1 MKINR
6 QLLAVL
12 LTVCMLLT
20 SFSSVLATTD
30 NDTFADVKAG
40 DWYYDAVSFVKDKGL
55 MNGISDAA
63 FAPDGTTTRGMI
75 VTILWRMSGSP
86 KAEGT
91 QFDDVSADYY
101 AEAILW
107 ASANGIVTGY
117 GNGKFGPD
125 DNIIREQLAAILYRY
140 SGEVYEESMDK
151 LAAFTDADKISDYAK
166 TAFAWANAKGL
177 ITGMDDGSLAPQ
189 GGATRAQVATV
200 LHRMHKGEGGA
211 TENPEDDKPD
221 KPDDSKTTYI
231 VTFDL
236 NYEGKGAYKTVEVES
251 GKTVSNPGKPNRSQY
266 TFDGWFT
273 EKEGGEKFSFSTPI
287 TKNITVYAQWSK
299 KNVSTGGGGGGSH
312 SHSYG
317 AWTPNNDGTHSK
329 SCACGSVVTEDCTLT
344 LDNPCG
350 VCGYKDGK
358 YHIATVAEL
367 TDWAALVNGG
377 NDFSGKT
384 VVLEDDVDLTGAE
397 WTSVGPFRG
406 TFDGQGNT
414 ISNLTVNGTEC
425 VGLFGSVV
433 GTIKNVVLDTA
444 SITGNHYVGGIAGY
458 AYGEISGCT
467 VKNVT
472 ITATPNE
479 VSDGIYDNGDK
490 VGGIVGYLS
499 AEPTGILK
507 DNTVEDVTLAGYR
520 DIGGVAG
527 MVNTVPSSSATVSG
541 NEVTGVDVVADQ
553 TKTEN
558 YGYKTP
564 NAGTVVGR
572 IDSGDDVVV
581 ESNTVAD
588 DVTVTVKVATMTEDE
603 EQKPVVAAIGSTT
616 YSSLSAAIE
625 DATNGAV
632 INVLPVE
639 ITEPISPWSG
649 DSTHASE
656 KSITILGA
664 NYASN
669 PSNSDSNNG
678 TVLTGGMYLGYD
690 DSKTRNHTITVKG
703 ITFKGKGLKVA
714 DQTNVV
720 IENNKF
726 LDITEGDAITVL
738 DQEYNGQEGSVI
750 VKNNYIDGVTESGK
764 VGINLRNPY
773 TVLVSGNTVKDTKHN
788 AITIQKKAGNPENA
802 GAVSIT
808 DNILEDWG
816 VGGEGRAL
824 RAAFAAT
831 EEFVKN
837 VVFTG
842 NTMTHSDAPEEF
854 VKITGANGVEIADS
868 IWNSEDINPVADYV
882 TGTTPYI
889 LVDGIITIDGVRVAG
904 VSDSAGLVSVIEN
917 TEANAE
923 TIIYLQ
929 TGEYAVPQISI
940 NNNKNITILPAK
952 NAEVTFDGQFF
963 ANSGELT
970 IKGITITNENATS
983 AGNSKSANNAVSA
996 WGTAELNFED
1006 VKFEL
1011 KKDSGIVTW
1020 WDTDEG
1026 TTVNLK
1032 RCTFNANG
1040 YRPLQLTANA
1050 NIEGC
1055 TFNNPYRYAAQLTAN
1070 DAEINFKNNTIN
1082 KTHDNGKPV
1091 YAIQLTCDYGNS
1103 NLVINGEGN
1112 EINRTVGDY
1121 EDALYVWEPGTGI
1134 SNGFVDIDTIEL
1146 NAEDGEFKALIGD
1159 KLCDTQDGGVVIET
1173 AEELSTVIANGA
1185 SVVIADDVETT
1196 TTAAGYGQADIV
1208 QNGGTI
1214 DGNNKTLSVAGDGD
1228 YSAILTS
1235 GGEIKNLA
1243 IDNGFRAIFLADLTE
1258 DMVLNNVKSG
1268 GDGVAYAINTGT
1280 MVNGA
1285 YKLIATDCEFN
1296 GWSSFAALE
1305 SASFENCSFGQ
1316 GTYYGADSVYGRV
1329 IKPYVETV
1337 FTGCDFVSGFYID
1350 LSMLGCDGEGNEI
1363 DADAKITLDNC
1374 KVDGVVI
1381 TADNYA
1387 DLLEEIEL
1395 RAGKTLADCVIFK

>member
-1 MKINR
+1 MKVNR
-6 QLLAVL
+6 KILAVIL
-12 LTVCMLLT
+12 SVCMLLT
-20 SFSSVLATTD
+20 SFSSVLATTGKHAF
-30 NDTFADVKAG
+30 TDVKAD
-40 DWYYDAVSFVKDKGL
+40 DWYYDAVSFVKEKGL

-75 VTILWRMSGSP
+75 VTILWRMSNSP

-91 QFDDVSADYY
+91 QFDDVSANYYY

-117 GNGKFGPD
+117 GDGKFGPD
-125 DNIIREQLAAILYRY
+125 DSITREQLAAILYRY
-140 SGEVYEESMDK
+140 SGEVYEESTDK
-151 LAAFTDADKISDYAK
+151 LAAFTDADEISDYAK
-166 TAFAWANAKGL
+166 TAFAWAASKGL
-177 ITGMDDGSLAPQ
+177 ISGMDDGSLAPQ

-200 LHRMHKGEGGA
+200 LYRIIKSGDGG
-211 TENPEDDKPD
+211 TENPEENKPET
-221 KPDDSKTTYI
+221 PDDSKTKHI

-236 NYEGKGAYKTVEVES
+236 NYEGKGTYKTVEVES
-251 GKTVSNPGKPNRSQY
+251 GKTISNPGKPNRSQY
-266 TFDGWFT
+266 TFNGWFT
-273 EKEGGEKFSFSTPI
+273 EKAGGEKFSFSTLVTKDI
-287 TKNITVYAQWSK
+287 TLYAQWSK
-299 KNVSTGGGGGGSH
+299 KNVSTGGGSSH

-317 AWTPNNDGTHSK
+317 EWAPNNDGTHSK
-329 SCACGSVVTEDCTLT
+329 SCTCGNTVTEDCVLI
-344 LDNPCG
+344 LDAPCD
-350 VCGYKDGK
+350 VCGYTDGK
-358 YHIATVAEL
+358 YHIATVTEL
-367 TDWAALVNGG
+367 TDWAAIVNGG

-384 VVLEDDVDLTGAE
+384 VVLEADVDLTEVA

-406 TFDGQGNT
+406 TFDGQENT
-414 ISNLTVNGTEC
+414 ISNLEVSGEEC

-444 SITGNHYVGGIAGY
+444 QISGNHYVGGIAGY

-467 VKNVT
+467 VKNAT

-479 VSDGIYDNGDK
+479 VSDGVYDNGDK

-507 DNTVEDVTLAGYR
+507 DNTVEEVELAGYR

-541 NEVTGVDVVADQ
+541 NEVTSVAVVADQ
-553 TKTEN
+553 TKTEK

-572 IDSGDDVVV
+572 IDSGDNVIV
-581 ESNTVAD
+581 EANTVAD
-588 DVTVTVKVATMTEDE
+588 DVTVTVNVAETDGG
-603 EQKPVVAAIGSTT
+603 EQVVASIGSTT
-616 YSSLSAAIE
+616 YSSLSAAITA
-625 DATNGAV
+625 ATDGAV

-639 ITEPISPWSG
+639 IAEAISPWSG
-649 DSTHASE
+649 DSTHALE

-669 PSNSDSNNG
+669 PSNSDSDNG

-714 DQTNVV
+714 DQTNVI

-738 DQEYNGQEGSVI
+738 DQEYDGQEGSVI
-750 VKNNYIDGVTESGK
+750 IKNNYVDGVTESGK

-773 TVLVSGNTVKDTKHN
+773 TVLISGNTVKNTNHN
-788 AITIQKKAGNPENA
+788 SITIQKKAGNPENA
-802 GAVSIT
+802 GEVSIT
-808 DNILEDWG
+808 DNVLENWG
-816 VGGEGRAL
+816 VNEAEGRAL

-842 NTMTHSDAPEEF
+842 NKMTHSDAPEEF
-854 VKITGANGVEIADS
+854 VKITGADSVEIADS
-868 IWNSEDINPVADYV
+868 IWNSEDINPVTDYV
-882 TGTTPYI
+882 KEGTPYL
-889 LVDGIITIDGVRVAG
+889 LVSGGIITIDGTRVAG
-904 VSDSAGLVSVIEN
+904 VSDSAGLVSAIEN
-917 TEANAE
+917 TAANAE

-940 NNNKNITILPAK
+940 NNNKNITILPVK
-952 NAEVTFDGQFF
+952 NAVVTFDGQFF
-963 ANSGELT
+963 ATSGSLT
-970 IKGITITNENATS
+970 VKGITITNENATS
-983 AGNSKSANNAVSA
+983 EGNSKSKNNAVSVR
-996 WGTAELNFED
+996 GTATVNFED

-1040 YRPLQLTANA
+1040 YRPLQLTSNA
-1050 NIEGC
+1050 TIEDC
-1055 TFNNPYRYAAQLTAN
+1055 IFNNPYRYAAQLTAN

-1082 KTHDNGKPV
+1082 KTDDNSKPV
-1091 YAIQLTCDYGNS
+1091 YAIQLTCDYGNR
-1103 NLVINGEGN
+1103 NLVINGGGN
-1112 EINRTVGDY
+1112 IINRTAGDY
-1121 EDALYVWEPGTGI
+1121 EDALYVWEPGTGT

-1146 NAEDGEFKALIGD
+1146 NAEDGEFKALIGN
-1159 KLCDTQDGGVVIET
+1159 KLCDVQNGGVVVET

-1185 SVVIADDVETT
+1185 SVVISDDVEST
-1196 TTAAGYGQADIV
+1196 TTAMGYGQADIV
-1208 QNGGTI
+1208 QNGGTL

-1258 DMVLNNVKSG
+1258 DMILNNVKSG

-1285 YKLIATDCEFN
+1285 YKLIATNCEFN
-1296 GWSSFAALE
+1296 GWSSFASLE

-1316 GTYYGADSVYGRV
+1316 GTYYGADAVEGRV
-1329 IKPYVETV
+1329 VKPYVETV
-1337 FTGCDFVSGFYID
+1337 FTDCDFISGFYID
-1350 LSMLGCDGEGNEI
+1350 LSALGDTE
-1363 DADAKITLDNC
+1363 KITLDNC

-1381 TADNYA
+1381 TAENYA
-1387 DLLEEIEL
+1387 DLLEAIEL
-1395 RAGKTLADCVIFK
+1395 KAGKTLEDCVIFE

>member
-1 MKINR
+1 MNINR
-6 QLLAVL
+6 KTLAVI

-20 SFSSVLATTD
+20 SFSSVLATTGKHAF
-30 NDTFADVKAG
+30 TDVKAE
-40 DWYYDAVSFVKDKGL
+40 DWYYDAVSFVKEKGL

-75 VTILWRMSGSP
+75 VTILWRMSDSP
-86 KAEGT
+86 KAEGI
-91 QFDDVSADYY
+91 QFDDVSADYYY

-117 GNGKFGPD
+117 GDGKFGPD
-125 DNIIREQLAAILYRY
+125 DNITREQLAAILYRY
-140 SGEVYEESMDK
+140 SGEVYEESADK
-151 LAAFTDADKISDYAK
+151 LVAFTDADKISDYAK
-166 TAFAWANAKGL
+166 TAFAWATSKGL
-177 ITGMDDGSLAPQ
+177 IAGMDDGSLAPQ

-200 LHRMHKGEGGA
+200 LYRMIKGGDGV
-211 TENPEDDKPD
+211 TENPEEDKIEN
-221 KPDDSKTTYI
+221 PDDSKAKCTVI
-231 VTFDL
+231 FDL
-236 NYEGKGAYKTVEVES
+236 NYQGKGAYKTVEVEY

-266 TFDGWFT
+266 TFNGWFT
-273 EKEGGEKFSFSTPI
+273 EKDGGEKFIFSTPVTKDI
-287 TKNITVYAQWSK
+287 TLYAQWRK
-299 KNVSTGGGGGGSH
+299 NNVSTGGGGSSH

-317 AWTPNNDGTHSK
+317 EWAPNDDGTHSK
-329 SCACGSVVTEDCTLT
+329 SCGCGNTVTEDCVLI
-344 LDNPCG
+344 LDAPCD
-350 VCGYKDGK
+350 VCGYTDGK
-358 YHIATVAEL
+358 YHIATVTEL
-367 TDWAALVNGG
+367 TDWAAAVNGG

-384 VVLEDDVDLTGAE
+384 VVLEDDVDLNGVE

-414 ISNLTVNGTEC
+414 ISNLEVIGEEC

-444 SITGNHYVGGIAGY
+444 RISGNHYVGGIAGY

-467 VKNVT
+467 VKNAE

-479 VSDGIYDNGDK
+479 VSDGVYDNGDK

-507 DNTVEDVTLAGYR
+507 DNTVENVELAGYR

-527 MVNTVPSSSATVSG
+527 MVNTVSSSSATVSG
-541 NEVTGVDVVADQ
+541 NEVTGVAVVADQ
-553 TKTEN
+553 TKTES

-581 ESNTVAD
+581 EANIVAD
-588 DVTVTVKVATMTEDE
+588 NVTVTVNVAETDGGE
-603 EQKPVVAAIGSTT
+603 PVVASIGSTT

-625 DATNGAV
+625 AATNGAV

-649 DSTHASE
+649 DSTHALE

-669 PSNSDSNNG
+669 PSSSDSDNG

-690 DSKTRNHTITVKG
+690 DSRTRNHTITVKG

-726 LDITEGDAITVL
+726 LDITEDNAITVL
-738 DQEYNGQEGSVI
+738 DQEYDGQEGSVI
-750 VKNNYIDGVTESGK
+750 IKNNYIENVTESGK

-773 TVLVSGNTVKDTKHN
+773 TVLISGNTVKNTDHN

-802 GAVSIT
+802 GLVSIT
-808 DNILEDWG
+808 DNVLENWG
-816 VGGEGRAL
+816 KGGEGRAL

-831 EEFVKN
+831 DEEVKN
-837 VVFTG
+837 VTFTG
-842 NTMTHSDAPEEF
+842 NTMTNSAAPEEF
-854 VKITGANGVEIADS
+854 VKITGADSIEIADS
-868 IWNSEDINPVADYV
+868 IWNSEEINPVTDYV
-882 TGTTPYI
+882 KEGTPYL
-889 LVDGIITIDGVRVAG
+889 LVSDGIITIDGVRVVG
-904 VSDSAGLVSVIEN
+904 VSDAAGLVSAIES

-929 TGEYAVPQISI
+929 TGVYAVPQISI

-952 NAEVTFDGQFF
+952 NAEVTFDGQLF
-963 ANSGELT
+963 ANSGVLT

-983 AGNSKSANNAVSA
+983 EGISKAKNNAVSA
-996 WGTAELNFED
+996 WGTATVNFED
-1006 VKFEL
+1006 VTFEL

-1026 TTVNLK
+1026 TTVNIK

-1040 YRPLQLTANA
+1040 YRPLQLTSNA
-1050 NIEGC
+1050 TIEGC
-1055 TFNNPYRYAAQLTAN
+1055 TFNNPYRYAVQLTAS

-1082 KTHDNGKPV
+1082 KTEDNGKPI

-1103 NLVINGEGN
+1103 NLVINGGGN
-1112 EINRTVGDY
+1112 EINRTAGDR
-1121 EDALYVWEPGTGI
+1121 EDALYVWEPGTGT
-1134 SNGFVDIDTIEL
+1134 SNGFVDIDTIVL

-1159 KLCDTQDGGVVIET
+1159 KLCDVQNGGVVVET
-1173 AEELSTVIANGA
+1173 AEEMSMVMANGA
-1185 SVVIADDVETT
+1185 SVVIADDVEST
-1196 TTAAGYGQADIV
+1196 TTATGYGQADIV
-1208 QNGGTI
+1208 QNGGTL

-1296 GWSSFAALE
+1296 GWSSFASLE
-1305 SASFENCSFGQ
+1305 SASFENCKFGQ
-1316 GTYYGADSVYGRV
+1316 GTYYGADAVEGRV
-1329 IKPYVETV
+1329 VKPYIETV
-1337 FTGCDFVSGFYID
+1337 FTNCNFISGFYID
-1350 LSMLGCDGEGNEI
+1350 LSALEDDE
-1363 DADAKITLDNC
+1363 KITLDNC
-1374 KVDGVVI
+1374 KIDGVVI
-1381 TADNYA
+1381 TAENYA
-1387 DLLEEIEL
+1387 DLLDAIEL
-1395 RAGKTLADCVIFK
+1395 KAGKTLEDCVIFE

>member
-12 LTVCMLLT
+12 LTVCMLVT
-20 SFSSVLATTD
+20 SFSSVLATTG
-30 NDTFADVKAG
+30 NDAFADVKAE
-40 DWYYDAVSFVKDKGL
+40 DWYYDAVSFVKEKGL
-55 MNGISDAA
+55 MNGISDVA

-75 VTILWRMSGSP
+75 VTILWRMSGNP
-86 KAEGT
+86 KAEGA
-91 QFDDVSADYY
+91 QFDDVSAGYY
-101 AEAILW
+101 YTEAILW

-117 GNGKFGPD
+117 GDGKFGPD
-125 DNIIREQLAAILYRY
+125 DNITREQLAAILYRY
-140 SGEVYEESMDK
+140 SGEVYEESTDK
-151 LAAFTDADKISDYAK
+151 LAAFTDADKVSDYAK
-166 TAFAWANAKGL
+166 TAFAWASAKGL

-211 TENPEDDKPD
+211 TENPEDDKTD

-236 NYEGKGAYKTVEVES
+236 NYEGKGAYKAVEVES
-251 GKTVSNPGKPNRSQY
+251 GKTVSNPGKPNRNQY
-266 TFDGWFT
+266 TFNGWFT
-273 EKEGGEKFSFSTPI
+273 KQEGGEKFSFSTPVTKDI
-287 TKNITVYAQWSK
+287 TLYAQWSK
-299 KNVSTGGGGGGSH
+299 KNVSSGGGGSH

-317 AWTPNNDGTHSK
+317 EWTSNNDGTHSK
-329 SCACGSVVTEDCTLT
+329 SCRCGNTVTEDCLLI
-344 LDNPCG
+344 LDAPCDD
-350 VCGYKDGK
+350 CGYTDGK
-358 YHIATVAEL
+358 YHIATVTEL
-367 TDWAALVNGG
+367 TNWSAAVNGG
-377 NDFSGKT
+377 NDFNGKT
-384 VVLEDDVDLTGAE
+384 VVLEDNVDLTGVE
-397 WTSVGPFRG
+397 WTPVGTGTTFRG

-414 ISNLTVNGTEC
+414 ISNLVVSGTEG

-444 SITGNHYVGGIAGY
+444 QITGNHYVGGIAGY

-467 VKNVT
+467 VKNAT

-479 VSDGIYDNGDK
+479 VSDGVYDNGDK

-507 DNTVEDVTLAGYR
+507 DNTVEDVELAGYR

-541 NEVTGVDVVADQ
+541 NEVTSVAVVADQ

-588 DVTVTVKVATMTEDE
+588 DVTVTVEVATMTEDE

-616 YSSLSAAIE
+616 YSSLSAAI
-625 DATNGAV
+625 AAAANGAV

-639 ITEPISPWSG
+639 ITETISPWSG
-649 DSTHASE
+649 DSTHALE

-669 PSNSDSNNG
+669 PSNSDLNNG
-678 TVLTGGMYLGYD
+678 TVLTGGMYFGYD

-726 LDITEGDAITVL
+726 LNITEDNAITVL
-738 DQEYNGQEGSVI
+738 DQEYDGQEGSVI
-750 VKNNYIDGVTESGK
+750 IKNNYIDGVTESGK

-773 TVLVSGNTVKDTKHN
+773 TVLVACNTVKNTNHN

-802 GAVSIT
+802 GVVSIT
-808 DNILEDWG
+808 DNILENWG
-816 VGGEGRAL
+816 VGGEPREGRAL

-842 NTMTHSDAPEEF
+842 NKMTHSDAPEEF
-854 VKITGANGVEIADS
+854 VKITGANSVEIADS
-868 IWNSEDINPVADYV
+868 IWNSVDINPVADYV
-882 TGTTPYI
+882 KDTTPYI
-889 LVDGIITIDGVRVAG
+889 LTDGIITTDGVRVAG
-904 VSDSAGLVSVIEN
+904 ISDAAGLVSAIES

-929 TGEYAVPQISI
+929 TGEYAVPQIKI
-940 NNNKNITILPAK
+940 DNDKIITILPVK
-952 NAEVTFDGQFF
+952 NAVVTFDGQFF
-963 ANSGELT
+963 ATSGVLT
-970 IKGITITNENATS
+970 IKGITLTNENATS
-983 AGNSKSANNAVSA
+983 EGNSKSINNAVSV
-996 WGTAELNFED
+996 WGTATVNFED

-1032 RCTFNANG
+1032 RCTFNANR
-1040 YRPLQLTANA
+1040 YRPLQLTSNA
-1050 NIEGC
+1050 TIEDC
-1055 TFNNPYRYAAQLTAN
+1055 IFNNPYRYAAQLTAN
-1070 DAEINFKNNTIN
+1070 DAVINFKNNTIN
-1082 KTHDNGKPV
+1082 KTDDNGKPV
-1091 YAIQLTCDYGNS
+1091 YAIQLTCDYGNR

-1112 EINRTVGDY
+1112 EINRTAGDY
-1121 EDALYVWEPGTGI
+1121 EDALYVWETGTGL

-1146 NAEDGEFKALIGD
+1146 NAEDGEFKALIGN
-1159 KLCDTQDGGVVIET
+1159 KLCDVQNGGVLVET

-1185 SVVIADDVETT
+1185 SVVISDDVETT

-1214 DGNNKTLSVAGDGD
+1214 DGNNKTLSVEGDGD

-1285 YKLIATDCEFN
+1285 YKLIATNCEFN
-1296 GWSSFAALE
+1296 GWSSFASLE
-1305 SASFENCSFGQ
+1305 SASFENCKFGQ
-1316 GTYYGADSVYGRV
+1316 GTYYGVDAVEGRV
-1329 IKPYVETV
+1329 VKPYVETV
-1337 FTGCDFVSGFYID
+1337 FTNCDFISGFYID
-1350 LSMLGCDGEGNEI
+1350 LSALGDTE
-1363 DADAKITLDNC
+1363 KITLKNC

-1381 TADNYA
+1381 TAENYA
-1387 DLLEEIEL
+1387 DLLETIEL
-1395 RAGKTLADCVIFK
+1395 RPGMILADCVVFM